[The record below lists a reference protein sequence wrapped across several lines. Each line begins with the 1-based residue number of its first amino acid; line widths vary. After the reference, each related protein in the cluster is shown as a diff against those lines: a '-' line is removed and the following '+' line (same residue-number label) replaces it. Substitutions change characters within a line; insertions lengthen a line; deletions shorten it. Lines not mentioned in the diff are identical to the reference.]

1 MEKEA
6 ILVEINDKDE
16 EKPKPK
22 QSKDLEFLS
31 CMMQPATAESDPQ
44 YIGIRR
50 ILLHRKSESG
60 AISRRYVSSLSLSL
74 TSHLKACYL
83 IVVSLKDWRCNGKG
97 YVAYRNFISRPRKW
111 ENLRT
116 PSLLSSPG
124 NSGRWLPSPAPLSQQ
139 FEAESFTSSRV
150 SSRLASN
157 IQFLGTSFN
166 LSFLHS

>member
-1 MEKEA
+1 MEKETR
-6 ILVEINDKDE
+6 ILAKHGSEVEINDKDE
-16 EKPKPK
+16 EKPK

-60 AISRRYVSSLSLSL
+60 AISRRYVRALSLISSLSKPLKRFL
-74 TSHLKACYL
+74 TNP
-83 IVVSLKDWRCNGKG
+83 IVLFSLKDWRCNGKG

-124 NSGRWLPSPAPLSQQ
+124 NRFDSTYL
-139 FEAESFTSSRV
+139 T
-150 SSRLASN
+150 
-157 IQFLGTSFN
+157 
-166 LSFLHS
+166 

>member
-1 MEKEA
+1 MMIRRVQSVSFVSFLMGKSSSSIFRMEKEA

-60 AISRRYVSSLSLSL
+60 AISRRYVSSLSLSNL
-74 TSHLKACYL
+74 
-83 IVVSLKDWRCNGKG
+83 SL
-97 YVAYRNFISRPRKW
+97 
-111 ENLRT
+111 E
-116 PSLLSSPG
+116 SLLSDC
-124 NSGRWLPSPAPLSQQ
+124 
-139 FEAESFTSSRV
+139 SFVEGLEMQWQRIRCV
-150 SSRLASN
+150 S
-157 IQFLGTSFN
+157 
-166 LSFLHS
+166 

>member
-1 MEKEA
+1 MMIRRVQSVSFVSFLMGKSSSSIFRMEKEA

-60 AISRRYVSSLSLSL
+60 AISRRYVSSLSLSNL
-74 TSHLKACYL
+74 
-83 IVVSLKDWRCNGKG
+83 SL
-97 YVAYRNFISRPRKW
+97 
-111 ENLRT
+111 E
-116 PSLLSSPG
+116 SLLSDCCFVEG
-124 NSGRWLPSPAPLSQQ
+124 LEMQWQRI
-139 FEAESFTSSRV
+139 RCV
-150 SSRLASN
+150 S
-157 IQFLGTSFN
+157 
-166 LSFLHS
+166 